1 MVKTRSHEM
10 RDELRRKFW
19 PNEDAWTG
27 ESELGFFQAPRTLP
41 LLLLL
46 MSSKT
51 LSGRKNP
58 SRVYIELWA
67 RHMGGAVIDMRP
79 ETEHAYA
86 AGYTSNRG
94 MRTWRDNMALLES
107 TGFIK
112 TKKIGNQQYRY
123 VLLIHPTAVVE
134 KLKAQKKVD
143 EEWVTAYEARQT
155 ETKERSYAQ
164 RVKEKKDAEKA
175 ARAAKVLQ
183 MKSKKPAQKATA

>member
-1 MVKTRSHEM
+1 MVKTRRHEM

-27 ESELGFFQAPRTLP
+27 EGELGFFQAPRTLP

-67 RHMGGAVIDMRP
+67 RHMGGGVIDMRP

-143 EEWVTAYEARQT
+143 GEWVTAYEARQT

-164 RVKEKKDAEKA
+164 RVKEKKDAERA